1 MRICGSTFE
10 LFCMWYFYLILS
22 YLWKMESLCMFYA
35 VRLPWPISLRC
46 QGSGN
51 NCVPIFVILDPFLYL
66 YFWYL
71 NHMIFVLLYLGS
83 LNNYIFMLISM
94 YIHYSSFGIFMYL
107 YFFLKFFNHFQTTPG
122 LPLHPHRTQRVHIG
136 ENISVSWITLSNLF
150 SSKIASIK
158 NT

>member
-22 YLWKMESLCMFYA
+22 YLWKMESLCMFYT

-83 LNNYIFMLISM
+83 LNNYIFILILM

-107 YFFLKFFNHFQTTPG
+107 YFFLKFFNHFQTIPG
-122 LPLHPHRTQRVHIG
+122 LPLRPAYFHFGVNDIC
-136 ENISVSWITLSNLF
+136 
-150 SSKIASIK
+150 
-158 NT
+158 